1 MCVLRITFFV
11 APQSRIL
18 RFGLE
23 LSDEHWYKWRIN
35 FYISNKVSAM
45 YRHTVQGSVRWRH
58 MWHVTLAIHFNM
70 PSLALQYQ
78 QQYCIR
84 HMTPYDPMVFKWW
97 PAVSD
102 IGLTLKQP
110 RLNFSCLLRTAPGIN
125 SRPNM
130 ATLTKCWA
138 SVVDGVPA
146 LKQHWLHVI
155 VQRYA
160 CLLGQSVPE
169 AYTATL
175 SWHKETLNLS
185 TIYDFGP
192 TLSQLWFDVLSLLA
206 CQYTCIRPI

>member
-1 MCVLRITFFV
+1 MCVKNNFFV

-35 FYISNKVSAM
+35 SYISSKMSAM
-45 YRHTVQGSVRWRH
+45 YRHTVQGSVRWSH
-58 MWHVTLAIHFNM
+58 AWHVTLAIHFNT

-78 QQYCIR
+78 QQYYIR
-84 HMTPYDPMVFKWW
+84 HMAYYDPMVFKCW
-97 PAVSD
+97 PAGSNV
-102 IGLTLKQP
+102 GPTLKQHCVSV
-110 RLNFSCLLRTAPGIN
+110 SCLLETAPGIN
-125 SRPNM
+125 SRPNT
-130 ATLTKCWA
+130 ATLTKYWA

-169 AYTATL
+169 SYTATL
-175 SWHKETLNLS
+175 SWHKETLNQCWFNVYPLS
-185 TIYDFGP
+185 T
-192 TLSQLWFDVLSLLA
+192 TLDQ
-206 CQYTCIRPI
+206 R